1 MCTLH
6 RVKGQTG
13 SKLPF
18 VSLEGRLMLT
28 MPGLLCWEWSLGKA
42 ADVHKAAVS
51 SEGWLML
58 MMLGLMP
65 GEVGSV
71 RQCSVCE
78 KGG

>member
-1 MCTLH
+1 
-6 RVKGQTG
+6 
-13 SKLPF
+13 
-18 VSLEGRLMLT
+18 MLT

-78 KGG
+78 RGVDADDVGFLVLGVAACVFRRA